1 MQGKEP
7 KADAS
12 SDVGDAD
19 DCTDCDD
26 GGDNTKGARL
36 NLSTEATRS
45 KSEQDLGRAHSLEL
59 LMVSVDTVSE
69 TDAET

>member
-7 KADAS
+7 EADAS

-19 DCTDCDD
+19 DCDD